1 MKKYILLLAAIVLAA
16 AAAIVLPPLFGNE
29 TKEPL
34 LADIVQDG
42 RTIRTVDLANAPDEE
57 FVVEYKGA
65 PHAGMN
71 RIRIEKGEIRV
82 TEADCPDHICI
93 GSGKLRRNGP
103 PIVCLP
109 HKLVIRYREA
119 GGIDG
124 TAR

>member
-16 AAAIVLPPLFGNE
+16 AAAILLPPLFGNE
-29 TKEPL
+29 MKEPL

-42 RTIRTVDLANAPDEE
+42 KLLRTIDLANAPDEE
-57 FVVEYKGA
+57 FTVEYRGA
-65 PHAGMN
+65 VPGEN
-71 RIRIEKGEIRV
+71 RIRIEKGEMYV
-82 TEADCPDHICI
+82 AEADCPDRICI
-93 GSGKLRRNGP
+93 GSGKLRKNGP

>member
-1 MKKYILLLAAIVLAA
+1 MKKYILLLAAIILLS
-16 AAAIVLPPLFGNE
+16 AAAIVLPPLFENE
-29 TKEPL
+29 TKEPV

-42 RTIRTVDLANAPDEE
+42 RTIRTVDLADAPDEE
-57 FVVEYKGA
+57 FVVEYTGDV
-65 PHAGMN
+65 PGTN
-71 RIRIEKGEIRV
+71 RIRIENGEIRV

-93 GSGKLRRNGP
+93 GSGKLRKNGP

-109 HKLVIRYREA
+109 HKLVIRYRDA